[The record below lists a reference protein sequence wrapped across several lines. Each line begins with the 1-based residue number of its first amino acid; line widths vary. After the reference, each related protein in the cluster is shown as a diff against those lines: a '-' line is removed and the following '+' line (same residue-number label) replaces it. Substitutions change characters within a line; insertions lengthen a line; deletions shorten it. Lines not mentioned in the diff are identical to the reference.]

1 MAKRRGKIRLGSLSP
16 LPKRSD
22 AQNEKLTENHQEK
35 LVRIQQAYL
44 FTGERAVVVFEG
56 MDAAGK
62 GGTIRRIAWAMDP
75 RSLKVWPIGAP
86 NEIERR
92 QHYLQRFWSRLPER
106 TQISVFDRSWYGR
119 VLVERVEGFAKPAD
133 WKRAYSEINDFE
145 EQLVDDGIRVVKFFL
160 HVSKDEQLRRL
171 EERLRN
177 PLKRWKLSY
186 EDFRNREHW
195 KDYVDAA
202 EEMFDRTSTS
212 VAPWHVITSN
222 DKPAARV
229 AVLEILAQRLAI
241 GLDLSDPPLDAKVL
255 KAAAHILGK
264 EAVKGGRQKTK
275 GKNRDKGPD
284 KGQRKAHGRA
294 SAKSGAKSLGRAKPS
309 GRQGAKAGAATPP

>member
-1 MAKRRGKIRLGSLSP
+1 MTKSRGKVRLGSLP
-16 LPKRSD
+16 ALPKRTD
-22 AQNEKLTENHQEK
+22 QKNEDLTAHHQEK

-44 FTGERAVVVFEG
+44 FTGQRAVVVFEG

-86 NEIERR
+86 NEVERR

-106 TQISVFDRSWYGR
+106 AQIAVFDRSWYGR
-119 VLVERVEGFAKPAD
+119 VLVERVEGFASGQE
-133 WKRAYSEINDFE
+133 WKRAYAEINDFE
-145 EQLVDDGIRVVKFFL
+145 RQMVDDGIRVVKFFL

-186 EDFRNREHW
+186 EDFRNREKW
-195 KDYVDAA
+195 KEYVEAA
-202 EEMFDRTSTS
+202 EDMFARTSTAA
-212 VAPWHVITSN
+212 APWHVIGSD
-222 DKPAARV
+222 DKPAAR
-229 AVLEILAQRLAI
+229 AAALGILAQRLAVS
-241 GLDLSDPPLDAKVL
+241 LDLSDPPLDGRIL

-264 EAVKGGRQKTK
+264 EAVKAGHLKAKRKPPK
-275 GKNRDKGPD
+275 
-284 KGQRKAHGRA
+284 RKAA
-294 SAKSGAKSLGRAKPS
+294 
-309 GRQGAKAGAATPP
+309 

>member
-1 MAKRRGKIRLGSLSP
+1 MATARSKTKLGSLPS
-16 LPKRSD
+16 LPKRTE
-22 AQNEKLTENHQEK
+22 AQNEKLTETHQEK

-119 VLVERVEGFAKPAD
+119 VLVERVEDLAKPAE
-133 WKRAYSEINDFE
+133 WKRAYGEINDFE
-145 EQLVDDGIRVVKFFL
+145 QQLVDDGIRVVKFFL

-171 EERLRN
+171 EDRLRN

-186 EDFRNREHW
+186 EDFRNRDKW
-195 KDYVDAA
+195 KEYVEAA
-202 EEMFDRTSTS
+202 EEMFARTSTS
-212 VAPWHVITSN
+212 AAPWHVITSN
-222 DKPAARV
+222 DKAAARV
-229 AVLEILAQRLAI
+229 QVLSILAQRLAI
-241 GLDLSDPPLDAKVL
+241 GLDLSDPPLDARVL
-255 KAAAHILGK
+255 KAAAQLLG
-264 EAVKGGRQKTK
+264 
-275 GKNRDKGPD
+275 
-284 KGQRKAHGRA
+284 
-294 SAKSGAKSLGRAKPS
+294 
-309 GRQGAKAGAATPP
+309 